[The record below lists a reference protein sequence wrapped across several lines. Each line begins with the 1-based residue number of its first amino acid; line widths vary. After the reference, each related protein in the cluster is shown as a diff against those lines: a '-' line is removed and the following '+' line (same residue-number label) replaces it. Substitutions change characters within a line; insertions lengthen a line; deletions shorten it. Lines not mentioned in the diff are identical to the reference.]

1 VPTLDFDIMRERLP
15 ILQRAGKERRK
26 KDKHIELLAISR
38 TALFYE
44 HELLKKLNIANIPQ
58 VNIRP

>member
-1 VPTLDFDIMRERLP
+1 MPTLDFDIMRERLP

-44 HELLKKLNIANIPQ
+44 HELLKKIKHCEHPTS
-58 VNIRP
+58 